1 MNTTQ
6 QIARHLRDVHFG
18 GNWTVSALKPH
29 LADVTWEEANIR
41 LYDLNTILA
50 VAYHTTYYVRAIKRV
65 LQGQPIDARDIYS
78 FDHPPVQ
85 SSEDWDRFREEIW
98 ADVEDLAA
106 LIEALPEEKLGETF
120 VGEQYGTYYRN
131 LHGLIE
137 HTHYHLGQ
145 IVIIKKM
152 IRQGVL

>member
-1 MNTTQ
+1 MNLTP
-6 QIARHLRDVHFG
+6 QIAKHLRDVHFG
-18 GNWTVSALKPH
+18 GNWTVSSMQPH
-29 LADVTWEEANIR
+29 LADVTWEEANTR

-50 VAYHTTYYVRAIKRV
+50 LAYHTTYYVRAIKRV
-65 LQGQPIDARDIYS
+65 LQGQPIDAKDIYS

-85 SSEDWDRFREEIW
+85 SAEDWDRFREEIW
-98 ADVEDLAA
+98 ADVEELAV

-120 VGEQYGTYYRN
+120 AGEQYGSYYRN

-152 IRQGVL
+152 IRQGVR